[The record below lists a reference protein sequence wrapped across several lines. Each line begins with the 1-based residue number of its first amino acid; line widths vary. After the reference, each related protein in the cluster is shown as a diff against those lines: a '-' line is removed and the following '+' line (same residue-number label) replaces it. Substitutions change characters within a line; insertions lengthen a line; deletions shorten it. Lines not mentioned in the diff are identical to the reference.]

1 MTHQL
6 PDSYI
11 VQEFRDFLDRMEAK
25 LDQTLE
31 QMEALKAE
39 DPEYGH
45 ARAVGCA
52 RAHLMSMQISTQTT
66 REVYL
71 DA

>member
-1 MTHQL
+1 MTNQL
-6 PDSYI
+6 PDSYV
-11 VQEFRDFLDRMEAK
+11 VQQFRDFLDSMEAK
-25 LDQTLE
+25 LEQTLE
-31 QMEALKAE
+31 QIETLKAE

-52 RAHLMSMQISTQTT
+52 RAHLMSMQISARAT

-71 DA
+71 NA